1 MKAFNAL
8 FCSLFCKFYIRLA
21 TVVSR
26 HPIYSRS
33 IVSNLAKSVLVDSS
47 TNVREIA
54 REKL

>member
-54 REKL
+54 REK